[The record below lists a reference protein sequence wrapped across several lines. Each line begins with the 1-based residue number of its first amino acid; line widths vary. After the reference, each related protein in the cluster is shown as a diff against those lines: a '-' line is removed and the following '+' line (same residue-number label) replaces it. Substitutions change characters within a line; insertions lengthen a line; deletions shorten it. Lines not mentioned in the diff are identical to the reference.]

1 MNEYM
6 ENEKSV
12 LGKYF
17 WMVINFINLSVGKY
31 ETQKKSPTK
40 LFWESFW
47 YMAARQNTQLWEKV
61 WFFFCC
67 L

>member
-31 ETQKKSPTK
+31 ETQKKK
-40 LFWESFW
+40 VQ
-47 YMAARQNTQLWEKV
+47 QNYFENRFGIIWLLGKTHNCGKNV
-61 WFFFCC
+61 
-67 L
+67 